1 MLSPRAP
8 QWIRL
13 RWFVMQTLMLYLP
26 AQAAARRAIRFPRGE
41 VLEWPNR
48 AAC

>member
-1 MLSPRAP
+1 MTSRVRGILFQRVATRSLNTRIVENFCNLAG
-8 QWIRL
+8 
-13 RWFVMQTLMLYLP
+13 
-26 AQAAARRAIRFPRGE
+26 RGE